1 MHSSP
6 LDAPEDLESVA
17 AYFNAWE
24 NYQQV
29 IQHNYME
36 HLEITQILHQYLQT
50 YYLFPFSFLDL
61 GCGDA
66 NFACHLLRDLPFT
79 NYLGVDLA
87 QTALQLAAENMS
99 QFNHAISLQQQEI
112 LDFLASSSQ
121 QFDIILSAFS
131 IHHLSSPQKEYY
143 FQQVHNHLKQGGVL
157 LFVDV
162 FLQQAENRPDYLQ
175 RYSDNIHQYW
185 QKLTLEVK
193 QSIIDH
199 VVASDYPEWE
209 LSIREWAKKAG
220 FEKIELLYQGGRD
233 TQKIL
238 AMS

>member
-1 MHSSP
+1 MSS
-6 LDAPEDLESVA
+6 LDIPEDLESVA

-24 NYQQV
+24 NYQQI

-36 HLEITQILHQYLQT
+36 HLEITQILHQYLQAH
-50 YYLFPFSFLDL
+50 YPFPFSFLDL

-66 NFACHLLRDLPFT
+66 SFACHLLRDLPFT
-79 NYLGVDLA
+79 NYLGIDLA

-99 QFNHAISLQQQEI
+99 QFNYAISLKQQEI
-112 LDFLASSSQ
+112 LAFLASSSQ

-131 IHHLSSPQKEYY
+131 IHHLASPQKEQY
-143 FQQVHNHLKQGGVL
+143 FHQVRKHLKLGGVL
-157 LFVDV
+157 LLVDV
-162 FLQQAENRPDYLQ
+162 FRQQAENRSDYLQ

-193 QSIIDH
+193 QSVIDH
-199 VVASDYPEWE
+199 IVASDYPEWE
-209 LSIREWAKKAG
+209 SSIREWAKKAG